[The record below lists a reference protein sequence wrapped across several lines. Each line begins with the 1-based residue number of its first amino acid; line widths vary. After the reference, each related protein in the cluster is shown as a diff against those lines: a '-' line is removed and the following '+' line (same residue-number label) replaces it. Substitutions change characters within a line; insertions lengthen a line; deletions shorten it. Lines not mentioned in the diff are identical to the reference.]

1 MPASRRGS
9 STSLRGALATKQSTL
24 SFRGGVDCFAC
35 ARNHGEGVWPPSCQ
49 GFVEVLPRHCEERSD
64 EAIHSFFSRRRGL
77 LRCARNDGEGVWSAS
92 CQRFVEVL
100 PR

>member
-1 MPASRRGS
+1 MP
-9 STSLRGALATKQSTL
+9 LRPTIFPLL
-24 SFRGGVDCFAC
+24 S
-35 ARNHGEGVWPPSCQ
+35 E
-49 GFVEVLPRHCEERSD
+49 EPRV

-100 PR
+100 PRHCEERSAEAIHAFFPWRRGLLPFPSQCRGGGMPPLRPPALDGLPP